1 MKTSKQK
8 QGSESLRGGC
18 RAGAGRPSKFEE
30 RSVMLSVM
38 VPESLLKSVDE
49 QAAKLGISRSDFV
62 RDRLKS

>member
-8 QGSESLRGGC
+8 QGSESPRGGR